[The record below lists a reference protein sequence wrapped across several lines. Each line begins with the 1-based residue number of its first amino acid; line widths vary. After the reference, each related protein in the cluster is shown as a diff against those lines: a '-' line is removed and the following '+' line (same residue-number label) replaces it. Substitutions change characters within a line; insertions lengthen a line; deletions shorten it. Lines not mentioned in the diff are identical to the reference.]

1 MKKFFI
7 IAGVGFVAWGL
18 LNTATA
24 YTLLPVSAVAWMETN
39 DPFNGTTATPLIIG
53 GALIVVPMLVQ
64 L

>member
-1 MKKFFI
+1 MKKILI

-24 YTLLPVSAVAWMETN
+24 YTVLPVTAAAWMESN
-39 DPFNGTTATPLIIG
+39 DPFNGTTSIPLLIG
-53 GALIVVPMLVQ
+53 GALIVVPLLVH